1 VKACGA
7 TRHTLHDDDRRL
19 DIDLDLVDLHDQR
32 DIDLRDLQLHD
43 NVHGRRLDIVH
54 VELHF
59 HVRLVLDP
67 GSHLD
72 LHVLVD
78 PGRHLDPHLVVAAR
92 AVDDVHDGPVRSV
105 AGHRDHM
112 MIKMLVAIVSV
123 KLKTVGSL
131 DEFVELDEPLYLLCF
146 LWLMIVGAGRASLD
160 SLSRGPTLDEPDRA
174 RGSVRSPRGAYDVT
188 RIQSP

>member
-78 PGRHLDPHLVVAAR
+78 PGRHLDPTSSSL
-92 AVDDVHDGPVRSV
+92 PVPSTT
-105 AGHRDHM
+105 
-112 MIKMLVAIVSV
+112 ST
-123 KLKTVGSL
+123 TVPC
-131 DEFVELDEPLYLLCF
+131 DPL
-146 LWLMIVGAGRASLD
+146 R
-160 SLSRGPTLDEPDRA
+160 
-174 RGSVRSPRGAYDVT
+174 VT
-188 RIQSP
+188 EII